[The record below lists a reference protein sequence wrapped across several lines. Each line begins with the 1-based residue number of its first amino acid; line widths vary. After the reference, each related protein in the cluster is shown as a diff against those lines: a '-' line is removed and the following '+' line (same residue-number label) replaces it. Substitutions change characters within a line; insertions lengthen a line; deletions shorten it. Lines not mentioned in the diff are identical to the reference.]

1 MKCVNLPFAWFPRT
15 SHCVSVSQH
24 KSEGFFLSPPP
35 QNREGRGTEAGWMS
49 KSLNLHTKYK
59 IKFIFIP
66 SGLHAQTQGSVH
78 APKQKTDGLISPG
91 TVQPADLW
99 VHCWVAAFP
108 RKTLIFLSLVVLG
121 SCDLSL
127 SPQLSGDIAWA

>member
-15 SHCVSVSQH
+15 SHRVSVSQH

-49 KSLNLHTKYK
+49 NPLILHTKYK

-66 SGLHAQTQGSVH
+66 SGLHAQTRIWLCSKAENRWSHLSRHCAACRFVGALLGGCIPQKDPDLPFPGGS
-78 APKQKTDGLISPG
+78 GEL
-91 TVQPADLW
+91 
-99 VHCWVAAFP
+99 
-108 RKTLIFLSLVVLG
+108 
-121 SCDLSL
+121 
-127 SPQLSGDIAWA
+127 